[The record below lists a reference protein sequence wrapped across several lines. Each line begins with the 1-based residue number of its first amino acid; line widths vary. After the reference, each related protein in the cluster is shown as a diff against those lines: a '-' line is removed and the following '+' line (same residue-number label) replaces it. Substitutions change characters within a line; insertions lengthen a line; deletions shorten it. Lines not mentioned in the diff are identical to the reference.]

1 MAENREVTIWVG
13 KGGDGPSRQRVKT
26 PRKRFLKYL
35 KARFPTV
42 KDGDEYYTSAKVNC
56 CKVFHED
63 LYFIEN
69 GKRKKSKAY
78 FTCPGCGMVWSRD
91 MSASR
96 NQWEIAVSEYFLNTK
111 PVAFRRPQ

>member
-1 MAENREVTIWVG
+1 MAENREVIIWFG

-35 KARFPTV
+35 KARFPTL
-42 KDGDEYYTSAKVNC
+42 KDGDEYYTSAKVKC

-69 GKRKKSKAY
+69 GERKKSKAY
-78 FTCPGCGMVWSRD
+78 FVCSECGIVWSRD
-91 MSASR
+91 ISASR
-96 NQWEIAVSEYFLNTK
+96 NQWKIAVSEYFLNTR
-111 PVAFRRPQ
+111 PLAFRRPQ

>member
-1 MAENREVTIWVG
+1 MAENREVIIWFG
-13 KGGDGPSRQRVKT
+13 KGGDGSSRQRVKT

-42 KDGDEYYTSAKVNC
+42 KDRDKYYTTAKVNC
-56 CKVFHED
+56 CKVFHEA

-69 GKRKKSKAY
+69 GERKKSKAY
-78 FTCPGCGMVWSRD
+78 FAGPERAMVWSRD
-91 MSASR
+91 ISASR
-96 NQWEIAVSEYFLNTK
+96 NQWEIAVSEYLLNTT